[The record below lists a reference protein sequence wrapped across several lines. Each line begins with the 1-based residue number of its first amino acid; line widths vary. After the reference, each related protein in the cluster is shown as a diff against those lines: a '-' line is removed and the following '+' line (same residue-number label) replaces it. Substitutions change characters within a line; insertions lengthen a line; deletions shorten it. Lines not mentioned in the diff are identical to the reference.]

1 MSKKIFALL
10 AAILLLPMA
19 ISAAEAAPHR
29 KAHGAKTHSSSHKV
43 IKRAYHGSR
52 RAHSRR
58 AHSHRAS
65 SRRHASRGRSYRS
78 SYRSAD
84 RATRPGAE
92 VAGYGYSTRYAA
104 GGRPRQWC
112 GWWMRTQ
119 RGGGPHLN
127 VAWNWRN
134 YGSPASP
141 QVGAVVVW
149 RHHVGQIV
157 GRAADG
163 RWLVQSG
170 NDGGAV
176 RTRPRSVAGAV
187 IRM

>member
-1 MSKKIFALL
+1 MLTRILAALL
-10 AAILLLPMA
+10 AAIVVLPVIA
-19 ISAAEAAPHR
+19 SDADARPKKKR
-29 KAHGAKTHSSSHKV
+29 TYSSSTTSTIGH
-43 IKRAYHGSR
+43 YGPHGYVMGPRKNSR
-52 RAHSRR
+52 GARSQGTRSRGTR
-58 AHSHRAS
+58 SARRNYRSDERMSLGYSSYAS
-65 SRRHASRGRSYRS
+65 SSRY
-78 SYRSAD
+78 
-84 RATRPGAE
+84 GAG
-92 VAGYGYSTRYAA
+92 A
-104 GGRPRQWC
+104 RPRKWC

-119 RGGGPHLN
+119 RGGGSEYN

-134 YGSPASP
+134 YGRPASP

-157 GRAADG
+157 GQAANG

-176 RTRPRSVAGAV
+176 RTRARSIAGAV

>member
-1 MSKKIFALL
+1 MLTRILAALL
-10 AAILLLPMA
+10 AAIVALPIIASDADARPKKKRTYSSGTTSTIGHYGKHGYVMEPRKRKQGTR
-19 ISAAEAAPHR
+19 SARSAYRSDERMSLGYSSYA
-29 KAHGAKTHSSSHKV
+29 SSS
-43 IKRAYHGSR
+43 RYGAGP
-52 RAHSRR
+52 
-58 AHSHRAS
+58 
-65 SRRHASRGRSYRS
+65 
-78 SYRSAD
+78 
-84 RATRPGAE
+84 RPGK
-92 VAGYGYSTRYAA
+92 
-104 GGRPRQWC
+104 WC

-119 RGGGPHLN
+119 RGGGPEYN

-134 YGSPASP
+134 YGRPASP

-157 GRAADG
+157 GQAANG

-176 RTRPRSVAGAV
+176 RTRARSISGAV

>member
-10 AAILLLPMA
+10 AAIMMLPA
-19 ISAAEAAPHR
+19 LVSTADAAPHR
-29 KAHGAKTHSSSHKV
+29 KSHYSKSYSSGHKV
-43 IKRAYHGSR
+43 AKRSVRHNRS
-52 RAHSRR
+52 
-58 AHSHRAS
+58 AS
-65 SRRHASRGRSYRS
+65 SRRATSRRYASRS
-78 SYRSAD
+78 SYRSRSAY
-84 RATRPGAE
+84 RNSEMTN
-92 VAGYGYSTRYAA
+92 VSYSSGSRYAA
-104 GGRPRQWC
+104 GPRPGKWC

-119 RGGGPHLN
+119 RGGGSHLN
-127 VAWNWRN
+127 VAWNWRS
-134 YGSPASP
+134 YGSPSSP

-157 GRAADG
+157 GQAANG

-176 RTRPRSVAGAV
+176 RTRARSIAGAV

>member
-1 MSKKIFALL
+1 MTRIVWLAITLTLTLL
-10 AAILLLPMA
+10 TGIPSLDAKPRP
-19 ISAAEAAPHR
+19 AAPDMSWAVRMGLHS
-29 KAHGAKTHSSSHKV
+29 GAG
-43 IKRAYHGSR
+43 A
-52 RAHSRR
+52 
-58 AHSHRAS
+58 AS
-65 SRRHASRGRSYRS
+65 SVGSEPRRASRGTASESWSGRYN
-78 SYRSAD
+78 AGP
-84 RATRPGAE
+84 RPGK
-92 VAGYGYSTRYAA
+92 
-104 GGRPRQWC
+104 WC

-119 RGGGPHLN
+119 RGGGPAYN

-157 GRAADG
+157 GQASDG

-170 NDGGAV
+170 NDGGRV

-187 IRM
+187 IRI

>member
-10 AAILLLPMA
+10 AAILLLPA
-19 ISAAEAAPHR
+19 LVATADAAPHR
-29 KAHGAKTHSSSHKV
+29 KSHYSKSYSSKHKV
-43 IKRAYHGSR
+43 AKRSYRHNRSASSR
-52 RAHSRR
+52 
-58 AHSHRAS
+58 RAS
-65 SRRHASRGRSYRS
+65 SRRYAYR
-78 SYRSAD
+78 YRSAD
-84 RATRPGAE
+84 AATRPGPE
-92 VAGYGYSTRYAA
+92 VRHVSYSTGSRHAA
-104 GGRPRQWC
+104 GPRPGKWC

-119 RGGGPHLN
+119 RGGGSHLN
-127 VAWNWRN
+127 LAWNWRN
-134 YGSPASP
+134 YGSPSSP

-157 GRAADG
+157 GQAANG

-176 RTRPRSVAGAV
+176 RTRARSIAGAV